1 MKKRVILTMA
11 LMFLLIIPVSGYG
24 EKYLDIV
31 EKSTEGTINWSK
43 GVVQANGLGIPSKK
57 IDNNS
62 QRRLKALAD
71 AKLDAFSKILEV
83 VQGVRID
90 GTTCVGDFADKNDI
104 VMSKIETM
112 ARSAKMVKEECLSN
126 GNVKITMEMN
136 LRDGFSQLVL
146 PEAIRALESIQ
157 VAKKM
162 KNSST
167 GFTGLVVDARGL
179 DVKPVMSLKIFD
191 ENDQEVYGPAF
202 VSREYAV
209 QQGVVEYTGDI
220 TEAQKNKRVAGNPLT
235 VKGLR
240 TAGKGRSDI
249 VISNLDA
256 SKLISASENI
266 RFMKQCRVVIVVDF

>member
-1 MKKRVILTMA
+1 MKKRAIFTMA
-11 LMFLLIIPVSGYG
+11 FIFLMIIPVAGYG
-24 EKYLDIV
+24 ENYRDVI
-31 EKSTEGTINWSK
+31 EKTAEGTINWSK
-43 GVVQANGLGIPSKK
+43 GVVHARGLGIPSKK
-57 IDNNS
+57 LDNTS

-83 VQGVRID
+83 IQRVRID
-90 GTTCVGDFADKNDI
+90 GTTRVGDFADKNDI

-112 ARSAKMVKEECLSN
+112 ARSAKMVKEEYLSN

-136 LRDGFSQLVL
+136 LRGGFSQLVL

-162 KNSST
+162 KNLST

-179 DVKPVMSLKIFD
+179 NAKPVMSPKIFD
-191 ENDQEVYGPAF
+191 ENDQEVYGPTF

-220 TEAQKNKRVAGNPLT
+220 AEARKHKRVAGNPLT

>member
-1 MKKRVILTMA
+1 MKKRAIFTMA
-11 LMFLLIIPVSGYG
+11 FIFLMIIPVAGYG
-24 EKYLDIV
+24 ENYRDVV
-31 EKSTEGTINWSK
+31 EKTAEGTINWSK
-43 GVVQANGLGIPSKK
+43 GVVHARGLGIPSKK
-57 IDNNS
+57 LDNTS

-83 VQGVRID
+83 IQRVRVD
-90 GTTCVGDFADKNDI
+90 GTTRVGDFADKNDI

-112 ARSAKMVKEECLSN
+112 ARSAKMVKEEYLSN

-136 LRDGFSQLVL
+136 LRGGFSQLVL

-162 KNSST
+162 KNLST

-179 DVKPVMSLKIFD
+179 NAKPVMSPKIFD
-191 ENDQEVYGPAF
+191 ENDQEVYGPTF

-220 TEAQKNKRVAGNPLT
+220 AEARKHKRVAGNPLT

>member
-1 MKKRVILTMA
+1 MKKRAIFTMA
-11 LMFLLIIPVSGYG
+11 FIFLMIIPVAGYG
-24 EKYLDIV
+24 ENYRDVV
-31 EKSTEGTINWSK
+31 EKTAEGTINWSK
-43 GVVQANGLGIPSKK
+43 GVVHARGLGIPSKK
-57 IDNNS
+57 LDNTS

-83 VQGVRID
+83 IQRVRID
-90 GTTCVGDFADKNDI
+90 GTTRVGDFADKNDI

-112 ARSAKMVKEECLSN
+112 ARSAKMVKEEYLSN

-136 LRDGFSQLVL
+136 LRGGFSQLVL

-162 KNSST
+162 KNLST

-179 DVKPVMSLKIFD
+179 NAKPVMSPKIFD
-191 ENDQEVYGPAF
+191 ENDQEVYGPTF

-220 TEAQKNKRVAGNPLT
+220 AEARKHKRVAGNPLT

-240 TAGKGRSDI
+240 TAGKGQSDI

>member
-1 MKKRVILTMA
+1 MKKRAIFTMA
-11 LMFLLIIPVSGYG
+11 FIFLMIIPVAGYG
-24 EKYLDIV
+24 ENYRDVI
-31 EKSTEGTINWSK
+31 EKTAEGTINWSK
-43 GVVQANGLGIPSKK
+43 GVVHARGLGIPSKK
-57 IDNNS
+57 LDNTS

-83 VQGVRID
+83 IQRVRID
-90 GTTCVGDFADKNDI
+90 GTTRVGDFADKNDI

-112 ARSAKMVKEECLSN
+112 ARSAKMVKEEYLSN

-136 LRDGFSQLVL
+136 LRGGFSQLVL

-162 KNSST
+162 KNLST

-179 DVKPVMSLKIFD
+179 NAKPVMSPKIFD
-191 ENDQEVYGPAF
+191 ENDQEVYGPTF

-220 TEAQKNKRVAGNPLT
+220 AEARKHNRVAGNPLT

-256 SKLISASENI
+256 SKLIGASENI

>member
-1 MKKRVILTMA
+1 MKKRAIFTMA
-11 LMFLLIIPVSGYG
+11 FIFLMIIPVAGYG
-24 EKYLDIV
+24 ENYRDVV
-31 EKSTEGTINWSK
+31 EKTAEGTINWSK
-43 GVVQANGLGIPSKK
+43 GVVHARGLGIPSKK
-57 IDNNS
+57 LDNTS

-83 VQGVRID
+83 IQRVRID
-90 GTTCVGDFADKNDI
+90 GTTRVGDFADKNDI

-112 ARSAKMVKEECLSN
+112 ARSAKMVKEEYLSN

-136 LRDGFSQLVL
+136 LRGGFSQLVL

-162 KNSST
+162 KNLST

-179 DVKPVMSLKIFD
+179 NAKPVMSPKIFD
-191 ENDQEVYGPAF
+191 ENDQEVYGPTF

-220 TEAQKNKRVAGNPLT
+220 AEARKHKRVAGNPLT

>member
-1 MKKRVILTMA
+1 MKKRAIFTMA
-11 LMFLLIIPVSGYG
+11 FIFLMIIPVAGYG
-24 EKYLDIV
+24 ENYRDVV
-31 EKSTEGTINWSK
+31 EKTAEGTINWSK
-43 GVVQANGLGIPSKK
+43 GVVHARGLGIPSKK
-57 IDNNS
+57 LDNTS
-62 QRRLKALAD
+62 QRRLKALGD

-83 VQGVRID
+83 IQRVRID
-90 GTTCVGDFADKNDI
+90 GTTRVGDFADKNDI

-112 ARSAKMVKEECLSN
+112 ARSAKMVKEEYLSN

-136 LRDGFSQLVL
+136 LRGGFSQLVL

-162 KNSST
+162 KNLST

-179 DVKPVMSLKIFD
+179 NAKPVMSPKIFD
-191 ENDQEVYGPAF
+191 ENDQEVYGPTF

-220 TEAQKNKRVAGNPLT
+220 AEARKHKRVAGNPLT